1 MFLFCRRNKYHIKKP
16 AIDASP
22 TSPMLTPSPTLIVV
36 LVSVFPYSEV
46 ELTLAFTADSPVEL
60 VTKVV
65 AKK

>member
-1 MFLFCRRNKYHIKKP
+1 
-16 AIDASP
+16 
-22 TSPMLTPSPTLIVV
+22 LIVV